1 MSAYDAWCARAPCVE
16 VTEHVV
22 ERLLR
27 ETQISLHVRP
37 ARAHVANASNSSA
50 EVGEIAALEG
60 SVRGS
65 GVTRRVGG

>member
-1 MSAYDAWCARAPCVE
+1 MSAYDAWCALVPCVE

-22 ERLLR
+22 ERPLR

-37 ARAHVANASNSSA
+37 ARAQLVNASNSSA
-50 EVGEIAALEG
+50 ELGEIAALEG

-65 GVTRRVGG
+65 GVTGRVGG